1 LRFRRHLPPV
11 LHRRDYARLFVALLA
26 MGLGSQIVVVAVG
39 WQVYAIHH
47 SAFDLGLIGLFEF
60 LPLPILALP
69 AGHLADRFSRRAVF
83 AASLALSVA
92 VTVGLLV
99 VSLTAS
105 DVLWPF
111 LVLAAATGIAAAL
124 GTPAARAL
132 PPMLVPFDLV
142 ESAMALRSI
151 AFQIGFAVGPAI
163 GGLLFAVRPELAYG
177 IAAALLACGL
187 ISVSSVREPSR
198 DEAAEDVPAMGLDN
212 LLAGFRFIRRTPVL
226 LGAIT
231 LDLFAVLFGGA
242 VALLPLFARSVL
254 HTGPFGLGVLRTA
267 PAIGALLAGVM
278 LTRRPLGGR
287 VGRTLL
293 VVVAAFGASMIVFA
307 LSHSFAL
314 SFVAL
319 AVSGFVDMISM
330 NIRSTTIALA
340 TPNEL
345 RGRVLAIEMVFVS
358 ASNELGAFESGVA
371 AALLG
376 AVTAVV
382 AGGVVTIGLAASWAF
397 LFPSL
402 AAIDRF
408 EDVHAGRVE
417 GGADRPYPPGSPA

>member
-1 LRFRRHLPPV
+1 V
-11 LHRRDYARLFVALLA
+11 
-26 MGLGSQIVVVAVG
+26 
-39 WQVYAIHH
+39 
-47 SAFDLGLIGLFEF
+47 
-60 LPLPILALP
+60 
-69 AGHLADRFSRRAVF
+69 
-83 AASLALSVA
+83 
-92 VTVGLLV
+92 
-99 VSLTAS
+99 
-105 DVLWPF
+105 
-111 LVLAAATGIAAAL
+111 
-124 GTPAARAL
+124 
-132 PPMLVPFDLV
+132 
-142 ESAMALRSI
+142 
-151 AFQIGFAVGPAI
+151 
-163 GGLLFAVRPELAYG
+163 
-177 IAAALLACGL
+177 
-187 ISVSSVREPSR
+187 
-198 DEAAEDVPAMGLDN
+198 
-212 LLAGFRFIRRTPVL
+212 

-242 VALLPLFARSVL
+242 VALLPLFASSVL

-267 PAIGALLAGVM
+267 PAIGALLSGLM

-293 VVVAAFGASMIVFA
+293 LVVAAFGACMIVFA
-307 LSHSFAL
+307 LSRSFAL
-314 SFVAL
+314 SFAAL

-340 TPNEL
+340 TPKEVL
-345 RGRVLAIEMVFVS
+345 GRVLAIEMVFVS

-408 EDVHAGRVE
+408 EDVYAGRVE

>member
-1 LRFRRHLPPV
+1 MRLRRHLPPV
-11 LHRRDYARLFVALLA
+11 LHRRNYALLFVALLA
-26 MGLGSQIVVVAVG
+26 MGLGSQMVAVAVG
-39 WQVYAIHH
+39 WQVYSIHH

-111 LVLAAATGIAAAL
+111 LVLAAATGIATAL

-132 PPMLVPFDLV
+132 PPTLVPLDLV

-177 IAAALLACGL
+177 TAAALLACGL
-187 ISVSSVREPSR
+187 VSVSAVREPE
-198 DEAAEDVPAMGLDN
+198 EAGVELPALGIDN

-242 VALLPLFARSVL
+242 VALLPLFAQSVL

-267 PAIGALLAGVM
+267 PAVGALLAGVM

-293 VVVAAFGASMIVFA
+293 IVVAAFGASMIVFA

-314 SFVAL
+314 SFLAL

-358 ASNELGAFESGVA
+358 ASNELGAFESGIA

-382 AGGVVTIGLAASWAF
+382 AGGVITIGLAASWPF
-397 LFPSL
+397 LFPAL

>member
-1 LRFRRHLPPV
+1 LRLRRHLPPV
-11 LHRRDYARLFVALLA
+11 LHRRDYALLVAALLA
-26 MGLGSQIVVVAVG
+26 MGLGSQMVAVAVG

-47 SAFDLGLIGLFEF
+47 SAFDLGLIGLAEF
-60 LPLPILALP
+60 VPLPILALP

-99 VSLTAS
+99 VSFTAS
-105 DVLWPF
+105 EVLWPF
-111 LVLAAATGIAAAL
+111 LVLAAAAGVATAL

-132 PPMLVPFDLV
+132 PPVLVPLELV
-142 ESAMALRSI
+142 ESAMAVRST
-151 AFQIGFAVGPAI
+151 ASQIGFVVGPAI

-177 IAAALLACGL
+177 TAAVLLAVGLVCVSAVHEPHEAAA
-187 ISVSSVREPSR
+187 
-198 DEAAEDVPAMGLDN
+198 DVPALGVDN
-212 LLAGFRFIRRTPVL
+212 LLAGFRFMRRTPVL

-267 PAIGALLAGVM
+267 PAVGALLAGVV

-293 VVVAAFGASMIVFA
+293 LVVGAFGASMIVFA

-314 SFVAL
+314 SFGAL

-330 NIRSTTIALA
+330 NIRSTTVALA

-371 AALLG
+371 AALFG

-382 AGGVVTIGLAASWAF
+382 AGGAITIGLAASWPF
-397 LFPSL
+397 LFPAL

-408 EDVHAGRVE
+408 EDVHPGRVD

>member
-1 LRFRRHLPPV
+1 MRLRRHLPPV
-11 LHRRDYARLFVALLA
+11 LHRRDYALLVAALLA
-26 MGLGSQIVVVAVG
+26 MGLGSQMVAVAVG

-47 SAFDLGLIGLFEF
+47 SAFDLGLIGLAEF
-60 LPLPILALP
+60 VPLPILALP

-99 VSLTAS
+99 VSFTAS
-105 DVLWPF
+105 EVLWPF
-111 LVLAAATGIAAAL
+111 LVLAAAAGVATAL

-132 PPMLVPFDLV
+132 PPVLVPLDLV
-142 ESAMALRSI
+142 ESAMAVRST
-151 AFQIGFAVGPAI
+151 ASQIGFVVGPAI

-177 IAAALLACGL
+177 TAAVLLAVGLVCVSAVHEPHEAAA
-187 ISVSSVREPSR
+187 
-198 DEAAEDVPAMGLDN
+198 DVPALGVDN
-212 LLAGFRFIRRTPVL
+212 LLAGFRFMRRTPVL

-267 PAIGALLAGVM
+267 PAVGALLAGVV

-293 VVVAAFGASMIVFA
+293 LVVGAFGASMIVFA

-314 SFVAL
+314 SFGAL

-330 NIRSTTIALA
+330 NIRSTTVALA

-371 AALLG
+371 AALFG

-382 AGGVVTIGLAASWAF
+382 AGGAITIGLAASWPF
-397 LFPSL
+397 LFPAL

-408 EDVHAGRVE
+408 EDVHPGRVDS
-417 GGADRPYPPGSPA
+417 GADRPYPPGSPA

>member
-1 LRFRRHLPPV
+1 LRLRRHLPPV
-11 LHRRDYARLFVALLA
+11 LHRRNYALLVAALLA
-26 MGLGSQIVVVAVG
+26 MGLGSQMVAVAVG

-47 SAFDLGLIGLFEF
+47 SAFDLGLIGLAEF
-60 LPLPILALP
+60 VPLPILALP

-83 AASLALSVA
+83 GASLALSVS

-111 LVLAAATGIAAAL
+111 LVLAAAAGVATAL

-132 PPMLVPFDLV
+132 PPVLVPLDLV
-142 ESAMALRSI
+142 ESAMAVRSI
-151 AFQIGFAVGPAI
+151 ASQIGFVLGPAI

-177 IAAALLACGL
+177 TAAALLAVGL
-187 ISVSSVREPSR
+187 VAVSAVREPE
-198 DEAAEDVPAMGLDN
+198 EAAADVPALGLDN
-212 LLAGFRFIRRTPVL
+212 LLAGFRFMRRTPVL

-267 PAIGALLAGVM
+267 PAVGALLAGVM

-293 VVVAAFGASMIVFA
+293 LVVAAFGASMIVFA

-330 NIRSTTIALA
+330 NIRSTTVALA

-371 AALLG
+371 AALFG

-382 AGGVVTIGLAASWAF
+382 AGGVITIGLAASWPF
-397 LFPSL
+397 LFPAL

-408 EDVHAGRVE
+408 EDVHPGRVDS
-417 GGADRPYPPGSPA
+417 GADSPYPPGSPA

>member
-1 LRFRRHLPPV
+1 LRLRRHLPPV
-11 LHRRDYARLFVALLA
+11 LHRRNYALLFVALLA
-26 MGLGSQIVVVAVG
+26 MGLGSQMVAVAVG

-69 AGHLADRFSRRAVF
+69 AGHLADRFSRRSVF
-83 AASLALSVA
+83 AASLALNVS

-111 LVLAAATGIAAAL
+111 LVLAAATGIATAL

-132 PPMLVPFDLV
+132 PPMLVPLDLV

-177 IAAALLACGL
+177 TAAALLATGL
-187 ISVSSVREPSR
+187 VSVSAVREPR
-198 DEAAEDVPAMGLDN
+198 EEAAEDLPALGVDN
-212 LLAGFRFIRRTPVL
+212 LLAGFRFMRRTPVL

-267 PAIGALLAGVM
+267 PAVGALLAGVM

-293 VVVAAFGASMIVFA
+293 LVVAAFGASMIVFA

>member
-1 LRFRRHLPPV
+1 LPLRRHLPPV
-11 LHRRDYARLFVALLA
+11 LHRRNYALLFVALLA
-26 MGLGSQIVVVAVG
+26 MGLGSQMVAVAVG
-39 WQVYAIHH
+39 WQVYSIHH

-111 LVLAAATGIAAAL
+111 LVLAAATGIATAL

-132 PPMLVPFDLV
+132 PPTLVPLDLV

-177 IAAALLACGL
+177 TAAALLACGL
-187 ISVSSVREPSR
+187 VSVSAVREPE
-198 DEAAEDVPAMGLDN
+198 EAGVELPALGIDN

-242 VALLPLFARSVL
+242 VALLPLFAQSVL

-267 PAIGALLAGVM
+267 PAVGALLAGVM

-293 VVVAAFGASMIVFA
+293 IVVAAFGASMIVFA

-358 ASNELGAFESGVA
+358 ASNELGAFESGIA

-382 AGGVVTIGLAASWAF
+382 AGGVITIGLAASWPF
-397 LFPSL
+397 LFPAL